1 MPTGFLILI
10 VLLVLMWVLLI
21 RPQRRR
27 QTAQNQLLSTLNI
40 GDEVVTAGGIYGRIE
55 EVEDADVMLE
65 IAPGTRVRVAK
76 RAIAGVVS
84 EEDEEEE
91 LEEVEDADAE
101 PVEAEETPALDAST
115 PERHG

>member
-10 VLLVLMWVLLI
+10 VLLVLMWLLLI

-27 QTAQNQLLSTLNI
+27 QTAQNRLLSTLDV

-76 RAIAGVVS
+76 RAIAGVVD

-91 LEEVEDADAE
+91 LEEAETAEAE
-101 PVEAEETPALDAST
+101 PLEAEETPALDASAS
-115 PERHG
+115 ERHG